1 MPIPWLTA
9 LKVIPWGD
17 VIEHAPTVL
26 KGARDLLERQR
37 QRRREAQTPAPGAP
51 TDAIDMPA
59 PGAPDVRELQQ
70 QLAATR
76 SDLARLQQTQDHITQ
91 TLAELAEQN
100 TRLVGAVDALRQR
113 TRLLVGAVGVLVVAL
128 VWMNWPAGQP

>member
-1 MPIPWLTA
+1 MALPWLTA

-37 QRRREAQTPAPGAP
+37 QRRKEPGPPPTAPAGVEMPDPAPP
-51 TDAIDMPA
+51 E
-59 PGAPDVRELQQ
+59 VSELQQ
-70 QLAATR
+70 QLASTR
-76 SDLARLQQTQDHITQ
+76 ADLARLQQTQDQIAQ

-100 TRLVGAVDALRQR
+100 TRLVAAVEQLRKR
-113 TRLLVGAVGVLVVAL
+113 TRLLLWGGAVLAVGCAVLAF
-128 VWMNWPAGQP
+128 NAA